1 MSLKQKKSYK
11 LVFETARQKAE
22 KTALSRGFYW
32 VELISSTMSPTLEV
46 DIS

>member
-1 MSLKQKKSYK
+1 M
-11 LVFETARQKAE
+11 FETVRQKAE

-32 VELISSTMSPTLEV
+32 VELISSTMSHTLEL